1 MTSPTRTQAIE
12 ALDALKQDS
21 DRFNVGTLRQA
32 EYDTAAAFINSEVSG
47 LEWLPLEGVTEG
59 LWWNGLR
66 IGRVYREKPAPA
78 DPEGG
83 YWWSVLSGSET
94 GPRIGI
100 EAAKRL
106 TEQRAQDWL
115 RPSKEMVQPGN
126 SQPSAPD
133 QLAVRITPCGGCGA
147 RKSEHRCIGCM
158 HVFFPGDWPEKYLP
172 TPKGS

>member
-12 ALDALKQDS
+12 ALDNMWVRSVDEA
-21 DRFNVGTLRQA
+21 DRSLVR
-32 EYDTAAAFINSEVSG
+32 AFINSEAPG
-47 LEWLPLEGVTEG
+47 LEWMPLEGVTEG
-59 LWWNGLR
+59 LWWNGMR

-115 RPSKEMVQPGN
+115 RPSKEMVQPGI
-126 SQPSAPD
+126 SQPSAPLTD
-133 QLAVRITPCGGCGA
+133 AMKAMLFPELHGPFATHEGQKIAEIIV
-147 RKSEHRCIGCM
+147 KS
-158 HVFFPGDWPEKYLP
+158 P